1 MNKLIFAALL
11 PALLGFTGQ
20 VQNPPTFANQSSRPP
35 DQPGQ
40 ERHFLRAPDVL
51 PGTLPEMRTAAYWTG
66 RMEHPDEV
74 VMGME
79 KIRKMNMDFAE
90 RMRHPEQIDSLALQ
104 LILAKIAAYPG
115 LFFSEPDVVG
125 QTAARRA
132 EIIRSMIGA
141 EIKYMHHT
149 EYGNILGIEYSASEL
164 DRLEAEMS
172 AGTAGDLPQVQEG
185 MAIEA
190 VDLRIV
196 PLISR
201 EYVGL
206 ADKNGGRWDVWN
218 LDIVDIGTPVQ
229 ILHVS
234 KSGGFLFVLTH
245 NGFGWVPA
253 EKVAIAGYD
262 AVDRYVT
269 DPHFV
274 ICTGDKAPFFAGPDG
289 KFTSGWL
296 RMGDRVPLAGGT
308 GQNAGGTGPYKIMVP
323 VRQADGSLSVQAA
336 WLTAGADV
344 QAGYLPYTRRN
355 VLLQSLKLLDNIY
368 DWTGAWMGRNH
379 ATVLR
384 DIFSCFG
391 FRLPSCGELL
401 SVYTDHPKWMSA
413 GTPRDR
419 QYREVLANEPF
430 LTLQICSSGHSQL
443 FLGGYDGVPIVYDTH
458 GYNYTDSA
466 SGKSFDIRR
475 ECIETIA
482 LPDYFL
488 KQDVVFVELK

>member
-1 MNKLIFAALL
+1 MKKMIFAALFA
-11 PALLGFTGQ
+11 ALSAFTGQ
-20 VQNPPTFANQSSRPP
+20 AQTSPASADQSSLPSA
-35 DQPGQ
+35 QPGQ
-40 ERHFLRAPDVL
+40 EKHFLRAPEVL
-51 PGTLPEMRTAAYWTG
+51 PGTLPEMRTSAYWTG
-66 RMEHPDEV
+66 QMARPDEV
-74 VMGME
+74 VMRVGQ
-79 KIRKMNMDFAE
+79 IRKMNMDFVE
-90 RMRHPEQIDSLALQ
+90 RMRHPERIDSLARQ

-115 LFFSEPDVVG
+115 LFFSEPDLFG

-132 EIIRSMIGA
+132 DIIRSTIQA
-141 EIKYMHHT
+141 EIKYMRHT
-149 EYGNILGIEYSASEL
+149 QYGNILGIQYSAGEL

-172 AGTAGDLPQVQEG
+172 AGTVGELPKVQAG
-185 MAIEA
+185 MAVEA

-196 PLISR
+196 PLIR
-201 EYVGL
+201 PEYVGL
-206 ADKNGGRWDVWN
+206 ADKNRGRWDVWS
-218 LDIVDIGTPVQ
+218 LDVVDIGTPIQ

-234 KSGGFLFVLTH
+234 KSGGYLFVLTPK
-245 NGFGWVPA
+245 GFGWLPA
-253 EKVAIAGYD
+253 EKIAIAGRG

-269 DPHFV
+269 NSNFIV
-274 ICTGDKAPFFAGPDG
+274 CTGDKVPFFGGRDG
-289 KFTSGWL
+289 KFASGWL

-323 VRQADGSLSVQAA
+323 VRQADGSLSVQTA
-336 WLTAGADV
+336 WLRAGADAH
-344 QAGYLPYTRRN
+344 AGYLPYTRRN
-355 VLLQSLKLLDNIY
+355 VLVQSLKLLDNIY

-391 FRLPSCGELL
+391 FQLPSCGELL
-401 SVYTDHPKWMSA
+401 SAYIEHPKWMSA
-413 GTPRDR
+413 STPRER
-419 QYREVLANEPF
+419 QYRKVLANEPL

-443 FLGGYDGVPIVYDTH
+443 FLGSYDGVPIVYDTH